1 MTRLFSGLGIHKFC
15 QSFKSFFS
23 VKRKKV
29 LLFSVPANR
38 DEGFSFTAIS
48 PWVYSPQNSGFTH
61 PANIYPDFTH
71 EQPLT
76 WNFFKLCTRRK
87 KRNFSAV
94 LYSLSF
100 TKQLSIYFSA
110 QKTFTCWF
118 IHLNF
123 CLIDKHK
130 QKGEKVFFRSL
141 QSAHNKQLIA
151 INNCGK
157 RFSLYLRYS
166 VLRVYMNVY
175 QVVFAARVCKDLA
188 LMWML
193 FFSGKPVPVEFW
205 KKNQHLKVVSLT
217 LAIMVQC
224 LKVFRLEIFIVK
236 KFVFLTFRQ
245 QF

>member
-29 LLFSVPANR
+29 LLFSEPANR

-94 LYSLSF
+94 FYSLSF
-100 TKQLSIYFSA
+100 MKQLSIYFSA

-130 QKGEKVFFRSL
+130 QKGEKVFFSFVTIST
-141 QSAHNKQLIA
+141 QQTIDCNKQLWKA
-151 INNCGK
+151 I
-157 RFSLYLRYS
+157 FSLFTIFR
-166 VLRVYMNVY
+166 
-175 QVVFAARVCKDLA
+175 FACLHECLSSRICCEGLQRFGIDVNA
-188 LMWML
+188 
-193 FFSGKPVPVEFW
+193 FFSGKPIPVEFW
-205 KKNQHLKVVSLT
+205 NKNQHLKVVSLT
-217 LAIMVQC
+217 LAIMDQC
-224 LKVFRLEIFIVK
+224 LKVFRLEILIVK